1 MLQFRYGEDG
11 MDVCKS
17 TFMNSKQFDFLADN
31 MQVLRSRILPVD
43 YNEDEWDLKKCEKAY
58 KKVGVILR

>member
-31 MQVLRSRILPVD
+31 MQVLRSLVPPVD
-43 YNEDEWDLKKCEKAY
+43 YDEDDWGVKKCEKAY
-58 KKVGVILR
+58 KKVGFLSK